1 MKAWYYRMMLEADS
15 FTEAKNYAMAA
26 GVDVGEL
33 IRLRYLVEHKIE
45 V

>member
-1 MKAWYYRMMLEADS
+1 MKRWYYQKMLEAES

-33 IRLRYLVEHKIE
+33 IRLRYLVKK
-45 V
+45 